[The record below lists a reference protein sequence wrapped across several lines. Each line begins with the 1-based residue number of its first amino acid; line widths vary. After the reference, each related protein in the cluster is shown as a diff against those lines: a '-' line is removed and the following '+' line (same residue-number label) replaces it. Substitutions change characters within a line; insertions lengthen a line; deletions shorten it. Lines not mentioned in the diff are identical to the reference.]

1 MTRNLEIGNTPVWV
15 LPNIWRLGQV
25 GDTKFGANGSIKM
38 LLNAAKYQCY
48 SFYRLWVIK
57 GKPLTPPTPPYPK
70 FGRSAIF
77 NIATITFAS
86 LISNHNSGKKKR
98 LNKLVPVF
106 PFVSMHA
113 GILQTAEKR
122 AYYHKMGLR
131 IEKVV
136 WIQWIQFSS
145 KLMPCVSK
153 RENLNKSQ
161 RWEMCR
167 GLFCLRFSQNIQN
180 LMTIRLIMVA
190 IQN

>member
-1 MTRNLEIGNTPVWV
+1 MLQNTSVTAFTVYELLRENP
-15 LPNIWRLGQV
+15 LP
-25 GDTKFGANGSIKM
+25 
-38 LLNAAKYQCY
+38 
-48 SFYRLWVIK
+48 
-57 GKPLTPPTPPYPK
+57 PLPPPYPK

-122 AYYHKMGLR
+122 AYYHKVGLR

-136 WIQWIQFSS
+136 
-145 KLMPCVSK
+145 
-153 RENLNKSQ
+153 
-161 RWEMCR
+161 
-167 GLFCLRFSQNIQN
+167 
-180 LMTIRLIMVA
+180 
-190 IQN
+190 